1 MASSPP
7 VDSETSDGLQA
18 QTVVS
23 DASSAEVSSES
34 PTRIRAR
41 HAASR
46 DRSPGWSSG
55 GYALAIVCGILI
67 VLGVL
72 LRVWLLGNAPM
83 NSDEATAGLV
93 AHQIAHGHTY
103 AFYWGQSYGSVEPY
117 VVALNFLAF
126 GQSPFILNA
135 TPALLALVGSVL
147 VWRIGLRLFQP
158 AAAVVAAVLSWIW
171 SESSLWNSTREY
183 GLHEVTMVLGLVLLL
198 AGLRILQKARDEE
211 ADRLFDWV
219 VIGAA
224 GGLGFWASPEIVYFV
239 VPAALTAALSLR
251 RQSLIDAATRV
262 GLAVGAAFIGVMPWI
277 WATVTRRGSGI
288 PPSPVTYFSRLGT
301 FFSHVL
307 PMILGLRVE
316 GVGLWEGG
324 HVFGTIAYAFVVVLV
339 LSGAVLLV
347 IRQRDA
353 WILVLTLAMY
363 PFLYAAFP
371 TSWFWNDGRYGL
383 SLTPILSLVI
393 AGGLWQMVRPAVAAW
408 VGAVLLLLACASTLV
423 AFNDGYGA
431 IGTPSELT
439 SFTANPNT
447 QVTALADELDRLGIS
462 HAYAGYWVAN
472 DLTFM
477 SDGRVTALAL
487 TEGRNP
493 PGATNARAKDVAW
506 VFVPDASVGA
516 VASQTG
522 SASGLQPGTLTE
534 TQLIGWLNAH
544 GVPYHRHTVRGF
556 DVVVPERNVSPTA
569 VTG

>member
-7 VDSETSDGLQA
+7 VSSETDNGLQA
-18 QTVVS
+18 QKVDS
-23 DASSAEVSSES
+23 DARAAERS
-34 PTRIRAR
+34 PGPTRAR
-41 HAASR
+41 HAAT
-46 DRSPGWSSG
+46 RSPSSGGWSSG
-55 GYALAIVCGILI
+55 GYALATVCGLLI
-67 VLGVL
+67 VVGVL

-93 AHQIAHGHTY
+93 AHSIAHGHTY

-117 VVALNFLAF
+117 VLALNFLVF
-126 GQSPFILNA
+126 GQSPFVLNA

-198 AGLRILQKARDEE
+198 EALRIVQKARGEG
-211 ADRLFDWV
+211 ADRLFDWAV
-219 VIGAA
+219 LGAA
-224 GGLGFWASPEIVYFV
+224 GGLGFWASPEIVYFA
-239 VPAALTAALSLR
+239 VPAALMVAFSLR
-251 RQSLIDAATRV
+251 RQSIVAAASRV
-262 GLAVGAAFIGVMPWI
+262 GVAVATAFIGMLPWI
-277 WATVTRRGSGI
+277 WATATRSGSGI

-324 HVFGTIAYAFVVVLV
+324 QVFGAIAYALLIVFVLGGAVILVVRCRDSWILALTLV
-339 LSGAVLLV
+339 L
-347 IRQRDA
+347 
-353 WILVLTLAMY
+353 Y

-393 AGGLWQMVRPAVAAW
+393 AGGLWQMVRPRTAVWAAS
-408 VGAVLLLLACASTLV
+408 ALLVLACVSTLV

-431 IGTPSELT
+431 IGKPSELT
-439 SFTANPNT
+439 SFVANPNT
-447 QVTALADELDRLGIS
+447 EVTALADQLDRLGIS

-472 DLTFM
+472 DLTFL
-477 SDGRVTALAL
+477 SNGRITALAL
-487 TEGRNP
+487 DENRNP
-493 PGATNARAKDVAW
+493 PGATNTGAKNVAW

-516 VASQTG
+516 VSSQTG
-522 SASGLQPGTLTE
+522 SVTDLQPGALTE
-534 TQLIGWLNAH
+534 TQFIAWLQAH
-544 GVPYHRHTVRGF
+544 GVPYRRHTIGGF
-556 DVVVPERNVSPTA
+556 DVIVPERNVNPA
-569 VTG
+569 VVAG